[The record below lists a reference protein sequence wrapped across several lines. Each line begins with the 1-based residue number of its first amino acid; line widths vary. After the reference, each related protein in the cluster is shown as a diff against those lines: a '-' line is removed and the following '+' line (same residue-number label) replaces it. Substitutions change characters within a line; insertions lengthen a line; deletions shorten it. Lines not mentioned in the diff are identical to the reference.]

1 MGNGS
6 ARQSGVPGCRS
17 VLLAAPSGFC
27 AGVSRAVETVERA
40 LTRYGAPVY
49 VRRQIV
55 HNRQVVERL
64 QHAGAVFVAEVD
76 EVPAGAVLVLSAHG
90 VAPGVREAAA
100 DRGLRVID
108 ATCPLVT
115 KVHREARRYAELG
128 YDILLI
134 GTPDHDEVIG
144 TAGVAP
150 GRTHIVDGLEAAR
163 VLEVADPGRLVWL
176 AQTTLTVDETE
187 RVAAELRKRFPGL
200 QDPPSDDICYA
211 AQNRQAGAKLLA
223 GASDVVLV
231 VGSANSHNSCR
242 LVDVARACGT
252 PAHLV
257 DDPAAIEDGWLHGA
271 AVVGVTA
278 GASAPAE
285 SIGAV
290 IAELAARGYRDVR
303 TVEVAREGQ
312 HFSLPRELAASR
324 P

>member
-1 MGNGS
+1 MGYES
-6 ARQSGVPGCRS
+6 ASSPGAGS

-27 AGVSRAVETVERA
+27 AGVSRAVETVELA
-40 LTRYGAPVY
+40 LARYGAPVY

-64 QHAGAVFVAEVD
+64 RRAGAVFVAEVD

-90 VAPGVREAAA
+90 VAPGVRKAAGE
-100 DRGLRVID
+100 RGLRSID

-115 KVHREARRYAELG
+115 KVHREARRFAELG
-128 YDILLI
+128 YEILLI
-134 GTPDHDEVIG
+134 GDPGHDEVVG

-150 GRTHIVDGLEAAR
+150 GRTHVVDGVEGAR
-163 VLEVADPGRLVWL
+163 AVEVADPGRLVWL
-176 AQTTLTVDETE
+176 AQTTLTVEETE
-187 RVAAELRKRFPGL
+187 RVVVELRKRFPGI

-211 AQNRQAGAKLLA
+211 AQNRQAGAKHLA
-223 GASDVVLV
+223 GASDLVLV

-242 LVDVARACGT
+242 LVEVARACGT

-257 DDPAAIEDGWLHGA
+257 EGPAAIEDAWLDGV

-285 SIGAV
+285 SIGAL
-290 IAELAARGYRDVR
+290 LAALASRGYEDVR

-312 HFSLPRELAASR
+312 HFSLPRELTEFSA
-324 P
+324 

>member
-1 MGNGS
+1 MG
-6 ARQSGVPGCRS
+6 S

-27 AGVSRAVETVERA
+27 AGVSRAVETVELA
-40 LTRYGAPVY
+40 LARYGAPVY

-64 QHAGAVFVAEVD
+64 RRAGAVFVAEVD
-76 EVPAGAVLVLSAHG
+76 EVPAGSVLVLSAHG

-100 DRGLRVID
+100 DRGLRTID

-115 KVHREARRYAELG
+115 KVHREARRFAALG

-134 GTPDHDEVIG
+134 GAPGHDEVVG

-150 GRTHIVDGLEAAR
+150 GRTHVVDGLDGAR
-163 VLEVADPGRLVWL
+163 AVDVADPERMVWL
-176 AQTTLTVDETE
+176 AQTTLTVEETE
-187 RVAAELRKRFPGL
+187 RVVAELRKRFPGI

-211 AQNRQAGAKLLA
+211 AQNRQAGAKHLA
-223 GASDVVLV
+223 GASDLVLV

-242 LVDVARACGT
+242 LVEVARACGT

-257 DDPAAIEDGWLHGA
+257 EDPAAIEDGWLDGV

-285 SIGAV
+285 SVGALL
-290 IAELAARGYRDVR
+290 AELAVRGYGDVR

-312 HFSLPRELAASR
+312 HFSLPRELTGPAS
-324 P
+324 

>member
-1 MGNGS
+1 MSNGS
-6 ARQSGVPGCRS
+6 ARPSGAPGPRS

-27 AGVSRAVETVERA
+27 AGVSRAVETVEKA
-40 LTRYGAPVY
+40 LARYGAPVY

-64 QHAGAVFVAEVD
+64 RRAGAVFVAEAD

-90 VAPGVREAAA
+90 VAPHVREAAA
-100 DRGLRVID
+100 DRGRRVID

-115 KVHREARRYAELG
+115 KVHREADRYAELG

-134 GTPDHDEVIG
+134 GDPEHEEVIG

-150 GRTHIVDGLEAAR
+150 GRTHLVHGVAAAR
-163 VLEVADPGRLVWL
+163 VLEVPDRGRLVWL

-187 RVAAELRKRFPGL
+187 RVAAELRKRFPGIE
-200 QDPPSDDICYA
+200 DPPSDDICYA
-211 AQNRQAGAKLLA
+211 AQNRQAGAKHLA
-223 GASDVVLV
+223 GASDIVLV

-242 LVDVARACGT
+242 LVEVARACGT

-257 DDPAAIEDGWLHGA
+257 GAPAAIEDGWLHRA

-285 SIGAV
+285 SIAAV
-290 IAELAARGYRDVR
+290 VAELAARGYRDVR

-312 HFSLPRELAASR
+312 RFSLPRELTEPR

>member
-1 MGNGS
+1 MGYES
-6 ARQSGVPGCRS
+6 ASSPGARS

-27 AGVSRAVETVERA
+27 AGVSRAVETVELA
-40 LTRYGAPVY
+40 LARYGAPVY
-49 VRRQIV
+49 VRRQVV

-64 QHAGAVFVAEVD
+64 QRAGAVFVAEVD

-90 VAPGVREAAA
+90 VAPGVREAAGE
-100 DRGLRVID
+100 RGLRAID

-115 KVHREARRYAELG
+115 KVHREARRFAELG

-134 GTPDHDEVIG
+134 GAPGHDEVVG

-150 GRTHIVDGLEAAR
+150 GRTHVVDGLDGAR
-163 VLEVADPGRLVWL
+163 AVEVADPERLVWL
-176 AQTTLTVDETE
+176 AQTTLTVEETE
-187 RVAAELRKRFPGL
+187 RVVVELRKRFPGI

-211 AQNRQAGAKLLA
+211 AQNRQAGARHLA
-223 GASDVVLV
+223 GASDLVLV

-242 LVDVARACGT
+242 LVEVARACGT

-257 DDPAAIEDGWLHGA
+257 EDPAAIEGGWLEGVD
-271 AVVGVTA
+271 VVGVTA

-285 SIGAV
+285 SIGALL
-290 IAELAARGYRDVR
+290 AELASRGYQDVR

-312 HFSLPRELAASR
+312 HFSLPRELTEFSA
-324 P
+324 